1 MKKHSA
7 QKALILWTGLVCLP
21 AFADPQCHQPLQS
34 KSALKSV
41 SNAFSGTIPQDTFV
55 VQSDSTDI
63 IRGERIQFDGNVIIF
78 QKQQTV
84 RAEQATFD
92 EETGQFLAQG
102 NVELSS
108 QAATVIGES
117 IFIDEKN
124 KNFEL
129 ISADYQFGFNAGRG
143 TAQSF
148 SIKNNNELSLE
159 LATFTTCPGDDP
171 SWLFSSSEID
181 IKQEEGWGEAWNT
194 VFKIGDVPIL
204 YVPYIT
210 FPLTDVRKSGLLFPE
225 FGSSSRYG
233 AYYAQPIYFNL
244 APNYDLTLTPAYMS
258 QRGWLLESNLR
269 HLSESTENTLQLEYL
284 NSDQRY
290 PELDERYLAFVQ
302 HESVLNKNWNLQVQW
317 TELSDDNY
325 ISEFNSDYHHQADT
339 HLNNFAFL
347 RYSTKSTQLNI
358 FTQDMVE
365 LGQHDPS
372 YKIPFQVDLDWDAV
386 TSESGLGV
394 NIKSSYTHFENSEK
408 DEHQVD
414 RLHVEPAIS
423 YNYYHPS
430 FQFESTLSYLA
441 THYQQQFRSDNE
453 KNKIDRGV
461 GKFRLLTGLNFEK
474 QTQFFGNNVRQ
485 TLEPK
490 LQYVY
495 VQSSNQEGIGLYD
508 SQKLKEDYFAL
519 FRDQSYSSVDRI
531 DAMDQVT
538 LGISTSIFD
547 EKNQELFRFGVGQ
560 VHKLSEDE
568 ELSGT
573 NDDIDNSKPSLAIEV
588 FGQLSENW
596 QIDGGLLYNRDD
608 DKVETGF
615 IALDYWIDENKN
627 IQINQRYAR
636 DVADVTIN
644 QSGIFGSYKLN
655 ENWSIAT
662 SYHYDSERNL
672 DLDGLIGFEYRSC
685 CWSIQVSA
693 QRQVIL
699 DLNNPDFNVNSN
711 VEYENGISINF
722 TLSGLGGDT
731 ASKISKMF
739 SNSIFAYRR
748 PYLITK

>member
-1 MKKHSA
+1 M
-7 QKALILWTGLVCLP
+7 
-21 AFADPQCHQPLQS
+21 
-34 KSALKSV
+34 
-41 SNAFSGTIPQDTFV
+41 SNGFNRTLAPDTFV
-55 VQSDSTDI
+55 VQSDTTDI
-63 IRGERIQFDGNVIIF
+63 IRDERIQFDGNVIIF

-84 RAEQATFD
+84 QAEHATFD
-92 EETGQFLAQG
+92 EATGQFLAQG
-102 NVELSS
+102 NVELTSNT
-108 QAATVIGES
+108 ATVFGES

-129 ISADYQFGFNAGRG
+129 INADYRFGFNAGRG

-148 SIKNNNELSLE
+148 SIENSNELSLD
-159 LATFTTCPGDDP
+159 LATFTTCPGNQP
-171 SWLFSSSEID
+171 SWLFSSSEIN

-194 VFKIGDVPIL
+194 VFKVGDVPVL

-244 APNYDLTLTPAYMS
+244 ATNYDLTLTPKYMS
-258 QRGWLLESNLR
+258 QRGWLFESNMR
-269 HLSESTENTLQLEYL
+269 HLSDASENTIQLEYL
-284 NSDQRY
+284 DNDQRY

-302 HESVLNKNWNLQVQW
+302 HESLLNENWNLQVQW

-347 RYSTKSTQLNI
+347 RYTTSSTQLNI

-372 YKIPFQVDLDWDAV
+372 YRIPLQLDLDWNALD
-386 TSESGLGV
+386 TDYGV
-394 NIKSSYTHFENSEK
+394 GINLRSSYTHFKNSFKEENNVE
-408 DEHQVD
+408 
-414 RLHVEPAIS
+414 RLHIEPAIS
-423 YNYYHPS
+423 YSYYEPS

-441 THYQQQFRSDNE
+441 TRYDQEF
-453 KNKIDRGV
+453 KNSSTNKTIDRGV

-474 QTQFFGNNVRQ
+474 QTTFFNQNVRQ

-495 VQSSNQEGIGLYD
+495 VEASEQDGIGLYD

-538 LGISTSIFD
+538 VGVSTSIFN
-547 EKNQELFRFGVGQ
+547 EQNQELFRFGIGQ
-560 VHKLSEDE
+560 VHKLSRDNDF
-568 ELSGT
+568 SGT
-573 NDDIDNSKPSLAIEV
+573 NEEEVDSKPSLAIEV

-596 QIDGGLLYNRDD
+596 QVDGGLLYNRDD

-615 IALDYWIDENKN
+615 LALDYWIDENKN

-644 QSGIFGSYKLN
+644 QSGLFGSYKLN
-655 ENWSIAT
+655 DNWSVAA
-662 SYHYDSERNL
+662 SYHYDSERDL

-693 QRQVIL
+693 QRQVVL

-711 VEYENGISINF
+711 VDYENGISINF
-722 TLSGLGGDT
+722 TLSGLGGDS